1 MEGDHRRVGE
11 NVSRLADALAGRQG
25 GSLWSRH
32 EIGIGF
38 PALELYR
45 RTVLGLLMHRSI
57 NACNVRICGVFGDVG
72 VLMGRFAFQRFL

>member
-45 RTVLGLLMHRSI
+45 RTALGLLMLIQSML
-57 NACNVRICGVFGDVG
+57 AMSG
-72 VLMGRFAFQRFL
+72 FAVCLGMLGC